1 MITFITVVI
10 VFTALVVIHE
20 FGHFLFAR
28 LAGIKVEEFAI
39 GMGPK
44 IWGTKGK
51 ETLFSIRAFPLGG
64 FCKMLGEDESNTDPR
79 AFNNKPVW
87 RRILVIVFGPI
98 MNLVLAI
105 FIFSMMFAP
114 ITVISQLTPDAP
126 AIKAGVKVGE
136 KIVSI
141 AGKPINEWEQ
151 IKPIVTEN
159 LGKEIK
165 VTLESKGQTREV
177 SLTPITKEGVEGGII
192 GIVPKYGFTGFS
204 LTQGVQISFQ
214 AVDQMVSYLGKL
226 FVGKASTADVV
237 GPVGIIYYMNDAA
250 KTGILAVLQ
259 LTGIISLNLFIVNLL
274 PLPALDG
281 GRLMF
286 LIIEG
291 IRRKPV
297 DPQKEGFVHFI
308 GFVLLMILSVLI
320 IFRDFI
326 RFDIFKF

>member
-28 LAGIKVEEFAI
+28 LAGIKVEEFAV

-44 IWGTKGK
+44 VWGMKGK
-51 ETLFSIRAFPLGG
+51 ETLFSVRAFPLGG

-87 RRILVIVFGPI
+87 RRILVILFGPI
-98 MNLVLAI
+98 MNLILAI
-105 FIFSMMFAP
+105 FIFSMVFAP

-126 AIKAGVKVGE
+126 AIEAGIKAGE
-136 KIVSI
+136 RIVSI
-141 AGKPINEWEQ
+141 AGKPINRWEE
-151 IKPIVTEN
+151 IKPIATEN

-165 VTLESKGQTREV
+165 VVLESKGQTREV
-177 SLTPITKEGVEGGII
+177 SLTPITKEGAEGGII
-192 GIVPKYGFTGFS
+192 GVVPKFGFQGFS
-204 LTQGVQISFQ
+204 LTQGVQVSFQ

-281 GRLMF
+281 GRLIF

-326 RFDIFKF
+326 RFDVFKF